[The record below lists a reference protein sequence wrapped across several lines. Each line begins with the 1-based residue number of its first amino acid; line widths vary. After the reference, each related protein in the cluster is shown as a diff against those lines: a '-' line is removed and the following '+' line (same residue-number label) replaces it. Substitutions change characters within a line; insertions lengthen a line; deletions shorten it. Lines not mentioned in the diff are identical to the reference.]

1 MRVESVGHTPTGRQR
16 CCYLSA
22 SCKSVL
28 AKNIRKAYNIISM
41 LGITKLL
48 EGLLE
53 YYDVLYDT
61 HLGEQRPEK
70 KDTCAAEYS
79 KRISTILE
87 VHAFSIG
94 SIENECDGPR
104 ATLHPDLLDVD
115 RAIKDIL
122 HAVAA
127 FEHRDGTGLTADF

>member
-1 MRVESVGHTPTGRQR
+1 MLVDDYASGECRTYSDWSSAMLLSIGKLQKRLGEEHTKSLQYHLDAGHYETV
-16 CCYLSA
+16 A
-22 SCKSVL
+22 
-28 AKNIRKAYNIISM
+28 
-41 LGITKLL
+41 

-79 KRISTILE
+79 KRIGTILE

-94 SIENECDGPR
+94 KYR
-104 ATLHPDLLDVD
+104 
-115 RAIKDIL
+115 K
-122 HAVAA
+122 
-127 FEHRDGTGLTADF
+127 

>member
-1 MRVESVGHTPTGRQR
+1 MQKRLGEEHTKSLQYHLDAGHYETV
-16 CCYLSA
+16 A
-22 SCKSVL
+22 
-28 AKNIRKAYNIISM
+28 
-41 LGITKLL
+41 

-79 KRISTILE
+79 KRIGTILE

-104 ATLHPDLLDVD
+104 ATLHRDLLDVD